1 MIHQKIAALLNEQIN
16 KELYSAYLY
25 WDMSHH
31 FEFNGL
37 DGFANWYMVQAQE
50 ERDHALIFYRYL
62 VDNNIPVELKYIEQP
77 KRQYSNILDVL
88 NNALDHE
95 KHITESIN
103 KIYCE
108 AIEQRDLGTME
119 FLNWFIKEQREEETN
134 AHDMI
139 SKLENFGSDNQGL
152 YLLNQEF
159 SKRHYEKPDFD

>member
-1 MIHQKIAALLNEQIN
+1 MIHEKTAALLNEQIN

-25 WDMSHH
+25 WDMSHY

-37 DGFANWYMVQAQE
+37 DGFANWYTVQAQE

-62 VDNNIPVELKYIEQP
+62 VDNNINVELLPIEQP
-77 KRQYSNILDVL
+77 TKQYNSISEVL
-88 NNALDHE
+88 HCALKHE
-95 KHITESIN
+95 KFITESIG

-108 AIEQRDLGTME
+108 ALTQRDLGTME

-134 AHDMI
+134 ANDMI
-139 SKLENFGSDNQGL
+139 SKLENFGSDCQGL

-159 SKRHYEKPDFD
+159 GKRQYKKPDFD